1 MKQLLIL
8 LCISQLA
15 IAQKVIFKTDFK
27 KPLDTTLWKAEIA
40 HKPDSRVYTEKG
52 KLVLDT
58 KGGVTVW
65 LNKELSG
72 NFTIEYKRTVV
83 INGGPND
90 RLSDLNMFWMAQ
102 HPGFHR
108 HGVLEEYDS
117 LQLYYIGMGGNT
129 NSTTRFRK
137 YEGTGERRLIQEYTD
152 SAHLLQ
158 PNHTYTIRIVVKDGT
173 TSYFV
178 DGVQYFEY
186 ADPQPLRKGYFG
198 FRSTWSRQFISE
210 FKIYQ

>member
-8 LCISQLA
+8 LFFSPVVM
-15 IAQKVIFKTDFK
+15 AQKLIFKANFK
-27 KPLDTTLWKAEIA
+27 TPLDTTLWKAEIA
-40 HKPDSRVYTEKG
+40 PKPDSRVYTSKG
-52 KLVLDT
+52 KLVLDI

-72 NFTIEYKRTVV
+72 NYTIEYKRTVV
-83 INGGPND
+83 LDGGAND

-102 HPGFHR
+102 EPGFHR

-137 YEGTGERRLIQEYTD
+137 YEGTGERRLIGEFTD
-152 SAHLLQ
+152 STHLLQ
-158 PNHTYTIRIVVKDGT
+158 ANHTYTIRIVVINGT
-173 TSYFV
+173 TSFYA
-178 DGVQYFEY
+178 DGVRYFEY
-186 ADPQPLRKGYFG
+186 PDPQPFHKGYFG
-198 FRSTWSRQFISE
+198 FRSTWSRQIISD

>member
-1 MKQLLIL
+1 MKELLIL
-8 LCISQLA
+8 LCFSQIA
-15 IAQKVIFKTDFK
+15 VAQKINFTS
-27 KPLDTTLWKAEIA
+27 PLDTTLWKAEIA
-40 HKPDSRVYTEKG
+40 PKPGSRVYTSHG

-72 NFTIEYKRTVV
+72 NFTIEYKRRVV
-83 INGGPND
+83 VEGGAND
-90 RLSDLNMFWMAQ
+90 RLSDLNMFWMVQ

-117 LQLYYIGMGGNT
+117 LQLYYVGMGGNT

-137 YEGTGERRLIQEYTD
+137 YEGTGERRLIQEYSD

-173 TSYFV
+173 TSFFV
-178 DGVQYFEY
+178 DGVQYFVY

-198 FRSTWSRQFISE
+198 FRSTWSRQEISD

>member
-8 LCISQLA
+8 LFFSQIA
-15 IAQKVIFKTDFK
+15 VAQKINFTS
-27 KPLDTTLWKAEIA
+27 PLDTTLWKAEIA
-40 HKPDSRVYTEKG
+40 PQPASRVYTSNG

-72 NFTIEYKRTVV
+72 NFIIEYKRTVV
-83 INGGPND
+83 VEGGVND

-102 HPGFHR
+102 DPGFQR
-108 HGVLEEYDS
+108 HGVVEEYDS

-137 YEGTGERRLIQEYTD
+137 YDGTGERRLIQEYTD

-173 TSYFV
+173 TSFFA
-178 DGVQYFEY
+178 DGVQYFKY

-198 FRSTWSRQFISE
+198 FRSTWSRQIISD